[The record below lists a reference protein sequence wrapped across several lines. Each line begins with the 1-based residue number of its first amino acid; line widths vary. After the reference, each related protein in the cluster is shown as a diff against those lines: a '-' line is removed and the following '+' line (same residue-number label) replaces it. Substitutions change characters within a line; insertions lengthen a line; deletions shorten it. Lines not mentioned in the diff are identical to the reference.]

1 MHTDWSVKVRRTI
14 VAFGLLFLM
23 LPLRPSG
30 SKAQEVTKVGTTAA
44 KFLSIQVGPRA
55 LGMGG
60 AYVSIATDATAMY
73 WNPSG
78 IARLQGRQLYVSHS
92 EWLAD
97 INFDYLALVLPLGNL
112 GAAGLNL
119 TAMTMPDMD
128 ITDELNPEGTG
139 LSFSASSFAV
149 GLSYA
154 RNLTDRFSI
163 GANVKYIVENIWNSQ
178 AQGMAVDIGT
188 LFDTPLK
195 GLRLG
200 ASISNFGTKMRIQGD
215 DLLVQ
220 KDIDENI
227 AGNNE
232 TINAFLATDKFDL
245 PLLLRI
251 GVSWDVQL
259 GENNR
264 LTLAV
269 DGAHPNDNTEYIS
282 LGGEYALFGEMIF
295 LRAGYRALYLRDSDE
310 QFTLG
315 AGIDYDIIRGYNLAV
330 DYAFEQF
337 DRLSNV
343 HKFSVAIR
351 F

>member
-1 MHTDWSVKVRRTI
+1 MVRRT
-14 VAFGLLFLM
+14 F
-23 LPLRPSG
+23 LPLGVLLMAVILRAAPSA
-30 SKAQEVTKVGTTAA
+30 AQEVTKVGTTAA

-78 IARLQGRQLYVSHS
+78 IARLDNRQLYVSHS
-92 EWLAD
+92 QWLAG
-97 INFDYLALVLPLGNL
+97 ISFDYLALVMPLGNL
-112 GAAGLNL
+112 GAAGINL
-119 TAMTMPDMD
+119 TAMTMPDME
-128 ITDELNPEGTG
+128 ITNELNPEGTG
-139 LSFSASSFAV
+139 LTFSAESFAV
-149 GLSYA
+149 GFAYA

-163 GANVKYIVENIWNSQ
+163 GANVKYIVENIWNSS
-178 AQGMAVDIGT
+178 AKGIAVDIGT
-188 LFDTPLK
+188 LFNTPFK
-195 GLRLG
+195 GIRLG
-200 ASISNFGTKMRIQGD
+200 ASISNFGSKMHIQGE

-227 AGNNE
+227 SGNNE
-232 TINAFLATDKFDL
+232 TVNAFLATDKFDL

-251 GVSWDVQL
+251 GISYDL
-259 GENNR
+259 RINGSNR

-282 LGGEYALFGEMIF
+282 IGGEYALFGEVVF
-295 LRAGYRALYLRDSDE
+295 LRAGYRALYLRDSE
-310 QFTLG
+310 ERLTLG
-315 AGIDYDIIRGYNLAV
+315 AGVNYDLVRGYNIAL

-343 HKFSVAIR
+343 HKFSLAIK